1 MPLPATDPTGLEVV
15 KAWVKITDTADDDTL
30 GDVVAAVN
38 ELVRGLPVAGSSNTD
53 PAPEDWPNTIKF
65 GAMLLAARLWR
76 RRNTPGGVEAAGDF
90 GIAYVRRNDPD
101 IAQMLQLGEYAPP
114 RVG

>member
-1 MPLPATDPTGLEVV
+1 MPLPATDPTTVTLV
-15 KAWVKITDTADDDTL
+15 KAWVKLDDDT
-30 GDVVAAVN
+30 DDAVVQSVVEAVN
-38 ELVRGLPVAGSSNTD
+38 ALVISLPVAGSSNTD
-53 PAPEDWPNTIKF
+53 PAPADWPPTIKF
-65 GAMLLAARLWR
+65 GAMLLASRLWR
-76 RRNTPGGVEAAGDF
+76 RRNTPGGVEATGDF